1 MFFSPDVWYQ
11 TKGKDYCRH
20 THTTIASCFLRFS
33 LSPPIS
39 FSSSLFRLLLFYKPC
54 THVHN
59 LSTERERERDE
70 WYWYDGPYWS
80 PRRALYMCV
89 HQPCSRSSFLGGFCQ
104 FDERRKTANREE
116 QEESLRCCVCQ
127 KANKG
132 LPSHSALVIL
142 YPPNPNVNIISLLN
156 DRGRTSAVTQRNRKN
171 KKKRQ
176 KTGGRTRLVSF
187 Y

>member
-1 MFFSPDVWYQ
+1 
-11 TKGKDYCRH
+11 
-20 THTTIASCFLRFS
+20 
-33 LSPPIS
+33 
-39 FSSSLFRLLLFYKPC
+39 
-54 THVHN
+54 
-59 LSTERERERDE
+59 
-70 WYWYDGPYWS
+70 
-80 PRRALYMCV
+80 
-89 HQPCSRSSFLGGFCQ
+89 
-104 FDERRKTANREE
+104 
-116 QEESLRCCVCQ
+116 VCQ

>member
-1 MFFSPDVWYQ
+1 VYTSRVPGVLFSADFV
-11 TKGKDYCRH
+11 
-20 THTTIASCFLRFS
+20 
-33 LSPPIS
+33 
-39 FSSSLFRLLLFYKPC
+39 
-54 THVHN
+54 N
-59 LSTERERERDE
+59 LMRE
-70 WYWYDGPYWS
+70 
-80 PRRALYMCV
+80 
-89 HQPCSRSSFLGGFCQ
+89 
-104 FDERRKTANREE
+104 KTANREQE

-127 KANKG
+127 KAN
-132 LPSHSALVIL
+132 LILSHLIPTTSF